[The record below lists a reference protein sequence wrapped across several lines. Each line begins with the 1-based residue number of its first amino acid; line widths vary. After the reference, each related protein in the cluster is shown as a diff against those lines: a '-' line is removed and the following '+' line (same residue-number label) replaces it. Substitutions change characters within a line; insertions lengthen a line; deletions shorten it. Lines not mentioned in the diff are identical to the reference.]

1 MIDKTDYIKNT
12 QKAVYEGM
20 ETLLD
25 WGNAS
30 IDNSFSMY
38 EQGIAAQESSIA
50 VARKLFKELESNL
63 THNLNNQKN
72 TV

>member
-38 EQGIAAQESSIA
+38 EQGIAAQES
-50 VARKLFKELESNL
+50 
-63 THNLNNQKN
+63 
-72 TV
+72 